1 MKMKALS
8 PRPRTPA
15 TMRAAILNIW
25 DNLEDSIRA
34 KTIDTFRKYYFNVLK
49 EMGDLLIFNVG

>member
-25 DNLEDSIRA
+25 DNLEDSIRV
-34 KTIDTFRKYYFNVLK
+34 KTIDTFRKRLLQYLERNGGFTDFN
-49 EMGDLLIFNVG
+49 